1 MSKHSPR
8 HVPQQSRSQEL
19 VDRLLD
25 SAAALFAEV
34 GYEATTTNAIAEKA
48 GVSIG
53 SLYRYFPDG
62 KAVLSALAQRH
73 LTRTRELYDRVFT
86 QDLVYLPL
94 PVLLDRL
101 IDPFL
106 ELHLECPAYAH
117 LLLGSD
123 ASVDIAGATCEL
135 DQEILQ
141 RLAGVIE
148 RIAPEL
154 DAGRTR
160 LVASVCKASV
170 KALISSI
177 AAPRGPARRAEVVAE
192 TKRMLL
198 AYLQSVVGCASPR

>member
-1 MSKHSPR
+1 MSKRSSR
-8 HVPQQSRSQEL
+8 HIPQQSRSQDL

-53 SLYRYFPDG
+53 SLYRYFPDR
-62 KAVLSALAQRH
+62 KAVLSALAERH
-73 LTRTRELYDRVFT
+73 LSQTRELHDRVFT
-86 QDLVYLPL
+86 QDLVNLPL

-123 ASVDIAGATCEL
+123 ASADIASATCEL
-135 DQEILQ
+135 DE
-141 RLAGVIE
+141 E
-148 RIAPEL
+148 RT
-154 DAGRTR
+154 TR
-160 LVASVCKASV
+160 
-170 KALISSI
+170 
-177 AAPRGPARRAEVVAE
+177 
-192 TKRMLL
+192 
-198 AYLQSVVGCASPR
+198 SPGS